1 MIALVSLGRAPGV
14 VGEPVYAGI
23 RYVSAPD
30 RGFGGR
36 HWSLRRIDFDD
47 VLRRCGWSHS
57 ADDARQLSAG
67 VSHRGMA
74 YLVAIGLIQ
83 LLAPRLA
90 MVRIGDEEAVESGAP
105 AV

>member
-1 MIALVSLGRAPGV
+1 MFPRRTVGSV
-14 VGEPVYAGI
+14 VGIGACGGSISMMFFGAVVGVILQMTHGNYLPVFLIA
-23 RYVSAPD
+23 
-30 RGFGGR
+30 
-36 HWSLRRIDFDD
+36 
-47 VLRRCGWSHS
+47 
-57 ADDARQLSAG
+57 
-67 VSHRGMA
+67 GMA